1 MSLTKFHLFY
11 IQYLQ
16 LQREIKLSIG
26 YKTFL
31 WQFHTTH
38 ISDFNS
44 FWVHVN
50 MHMIWK
56 THTCVFLMCIKRQK
70 HTHTILPY
78 GMLCWWICMYS
89 GCWCWNTKNSFDLL
103 YCWQTG
109 QISHAHTQTPL
120 KVKKEKKKNR
130 YLICQKKRH
139 KYRSFIR
146 GEDQLY
152 TFFN

>member
-70 HTHTILPY
+70 HTHTHDTPVWNALLVNMY
-78 GMLCWWICMYS
+78 VFGMLVLKYKKFIWSVVLLANWPNITCTHS
-89 GCWCWNTKNSFDLL
+89 NS
-103 YCWQTG
+103 
-109 QISHAHTQTPL
+109 TQSE
-120 KVKKEKKKNR
+120 KRKKEKQVSDMSKKETQIQII
-130 YLICQKKRH
+130 Y
-139 KYRSFIR
+139 
-146 GEDQLY
+146 
-152 TFFN
+152 